1 MVDRDRHRV
10 QGSGVSFIQRDDGRA
25 IEDQNYTHRVSRNT
39 RNNGDRVQS
48 RSDHRSYSERGVVG
62 DRNYKSYVT

>member
-10 QGSGVSFIQRDDGRA
+10 QGSGVSFIQDDGRT
-25 IEDQNYTHRVSRNT
+25 IEDQNYTHRVSNNT

-62 DRNYKSYVT
+62 DRNCKSHVT